1 MKPTFSMLAGVS
13 ALLIAASHVHAAVPA
28 EEAARLKS
36 ELTPLGGERAGNADG
51 SIPAW
56 TGGITETL
64 PGDYMGD
71 IPRSIFTDEKP
82 LYQVTAQNLSEYK
95 DVLSEG
101 VQAMLQKYP
110 DSFRLDVY
118 PTHRTMAAPQSVYDN
133 TLANATRCKLVE
145 GGYSVQGCAGGIPF
159 PIPQEGAE
167 VMWNFL
173 MRVEPPSL
181 EYTFKNIVGNADGS
195 HTLATRNDI
204 AFQYPQYYEGA
215 TPENWSG
222 EYAMFRFNTLEPP
235 FKAGE
240 SLVIRDSI
248 DRDQPRQAWQYL
260 LGQRRVRRAPTVSY
274 DTPDFVA
281 SGANYFDEV
290 GGFFGAMDRFTWTLK
305 GKKELLVPYNTNN
318 FAGASLEDALSTRHL
333 NPDHVRWEKHRVW
346 VVEADVS
353 EGKRH
358 AVPKRTFYIDEDSW
372 IVLLVDGYDAEG
384 TLWRTTMTTPFVVPK
399 IPALNMKTA
408 TIFNLQANTMSV
420 MQALNDE
427 NFRVV
432 ETKPETYFTGDAV
445 AAEAVR

>member
-1 MKPTFSMLAGVS
+1 
-13 ALLIAASHVHAAVPA
+13 
-28 EEAARLKS
+28 
-36 ELTPLGGERAGNADG
+36 
-51 SIPAW
+51 
-56 TGGITETL
+56 
-64 PGDYMGD
+64 
-71 IPRSIFTDEKP
+71 
-82 LYQVTAQNLSEYK
+82 
-95 DVLSEG
+95 
-101 VQAMLQKYP
+101 
-110 DSFRLDVY
+110 
-118 PTHRTMAAPQSVYDN
+118 
-133 TLANATRCKLVE
+133 
-145 GGYSVQGCAGGIPF
+145 
-159 PIPQEGAE
+159 
-167 VMWNFL
+167 
-173 MRVEPPSL
+173 
-181 EYTFKNIVGNADGS
+181 
-195 HTLATRNDI
+195 
-204 AFQYPQYYEGA
+204 
-215 TPENWSG
+215 
-222 EYAMFRFNTLEPP
+222 
-235 FKAGE
+235 
-240 SLVIRDSI
+240 VIRDSI

-346 VVEADVS
+346 VVEANVS